1 MSDTRINVRKARPGD
16 GDTVCELIEALLA
29 YEKIGPMTDGAKER
43 LVADMFAE
51 NPRFDTFVAE
61 SAGRIVGYA
70 IVYETYSTMRG
81 RPRLFIEDIFVLPEQ
96 RGQSAGYALFREVVR
111 HAAGRGCAQV
121 EWQVLTWNQLA
132 IDFYER
138 LGSKRDTEWHTYR
151 LGEDAMRRII

>member
-1 MSDTRINVRKARPGD
+1 MSDKVNVRKARPGD
-16 GDTVCELIEALLA
+16 SDAVCELIEALLA
-29 YEKIGPMTDGAKER
+29 YEEIGPMTDGAKER
-43 LVADMFAE
+43 LVAEMFAE

-81 RPRLFIEDIFVLPEQ
+81 RPRLYIEDIFVLPEE

-111 HAAGRGCAQV
+111 HAEERGCAQI

-138 LGSKRDTEWHTYR
+138 LGGERDKEWYTFR
-151 LGEDAMRRII
+151 LGEDAMLQIV